1 VVGYTGSVMGE
12 WSFTYDK
19 DGNQVTEIS
28 GAGAWKHTN
37 VYADGEL
44 LATYDPNGV
53 HFAFGDWLGDKRIQ
67 VLSAASGA
75 ATTATLESTCWNLPF
90 NDAMTCSGNG
100 TDATEHHY
108 TGKEHD
114 FYTGLDLFGARNF
127 TLWTG
132 RFLSPDDDSSQDPFS
147 PQSWNLYSYVDNN
160 PLTNTD
166 PDGHD
171 CVTQTRTSDTSV
183 SVTVTAG
190 GCGSGGGT
198 YVPGTVSSVTAGAD
212 GHSIDIGYTPYSDS
226 SGGAVEN
233 IGAVSNGPKMDEGAV
248 NPEGEGQLVGFAVG
262 GAVGKM
268 IGAAARGVMG
278 WLGAGAGT
286 VAGEAAGEVTGQFT
300 LRIGGVIDQVIQTSA
315 GPVRV
320 YCDVTVE
327 GTTAVVK
334 DLLIYPADSTGSLDV
349 GYSQMRQGIRA
360 LQQDLKA
367 QGFDSMRVE
376 DAYRISGANPGR
388 STTFTTKLR

>member
-1 VVGYTGSVMGE
+1 MVGYTGSVMGE

-132 RFLSPDDDSSQDPFS
+132 RFLSPDPESATPLHLLN
-147 PQSWNLYSYVDNN
+147 PQRWNMYTYGLNN
-160 PLTNTD
+160 PLGFTD
-166 PDGHD
+166 SGGRDAAAVNFSKEIAIVGHEGIMS
-171 CVTQTRTSDTSV
+171 VTSDG
-183 SVTVTAG
+183 TVRYARFGPAG
-190 GCGSGGGT
+190 GVRPSGPGQVQSFTLSTKVQFDSNNQPTADSLNAIKKELGTSDLSPEKGQDPSSIRFNYFKINDDETANLNQWITQQQNASDQGQAHHYSVDSTNCTWFCGRG
-198 YVPGTVSSVTAGAD
+198 
-212 GHSIDIGYTPYSDS
+212 
-226 SGGAVEN
+226 
-233 IGAVSNGPKMDEGAV
+233 
-248 NPEGEGQLVGFAVG
+248 LV
-262 GAVGKM
+262 
-268 IGAAARGVMG
+268 
-278 WLGAGAGT
+278 
-286 VAGEAAGEVTGQFT
+286 AAGVLDQNQANHASPAPNGFYLQLLNLPPPCARTAATDSRGNTTGW
-300 LRIGGVIDQVIQTSA
+300 
-315 GPVRV
+315 
-320 YCDVTVE
+320 
-327 GTTAVVK
+327 
-334 DLLIYPADSTGSLDV
+334 
-349 GYSQMRQGIRA
+349 
-360 LQQDLKA
+360 
-367 QGFDSMRVE
+367 
-376 DAYRISGANPGR
+376 SGCQ
-388 STTFTTKLR
+388 